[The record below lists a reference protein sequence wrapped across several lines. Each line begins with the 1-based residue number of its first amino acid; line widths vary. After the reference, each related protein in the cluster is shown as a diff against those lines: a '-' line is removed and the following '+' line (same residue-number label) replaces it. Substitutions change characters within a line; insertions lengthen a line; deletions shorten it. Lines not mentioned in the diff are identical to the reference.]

1 MYKRSNAFRVPG
13 RRGRGPSPGA
23 QAGRPYRWCSGGSQA
38 AVPSEPL
45 GRRGRGPSLGA
56 LALTMLTWGPQ
67 EEPKRARALRGSRL
81 DVHTE
86 LQIVCVQRSVSTYI
100 QKGKLFVYVGALLG
114 PPPQKKKSVRWVYV
128 TIYENKS
135 IRPPCSYRPISFTN
149 FHKQLP
155 TPFVT

>member
-1 MYKRSNAFRVPG
+1 MPPFFAFRAPG

-23 QAGRPYRWCSGGSQA
+23 QAGRPYQLRWCSGGSQA

-45 GRRGRGPSLGA
+45 GRRGRGPSPGA

-86 LQIVCVQRSVSTYI
+86 LPIVCVQRSRLDVHTELPIVCVQRSRLDVHTELPI
-100 QKGKLFVYVGALLG
+100 VC
-114 PPPQKKKSVRWVYV
+114 VRGSLRSW
-128 TIYENKS
+128 
-135 IRPPCSYRPISFTN
+135 FGG
-149 FHKQLP
+149 F
-155 TPFVT
+155 